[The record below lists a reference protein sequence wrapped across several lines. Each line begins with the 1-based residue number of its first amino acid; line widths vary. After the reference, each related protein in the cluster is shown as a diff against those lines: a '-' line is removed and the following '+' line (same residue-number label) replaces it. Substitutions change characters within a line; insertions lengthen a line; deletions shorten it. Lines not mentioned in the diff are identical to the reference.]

1 MVNKSSV
8 AVALHWG
15 EEGDGDAH
23 APPMALLAPRSEV
36 PTPCAAPYQ
45 PLFSGGGG
53 PVRVSVGAFAVSGPQ
68 RTVAARGSFT
78 IPLDAMHVHA
88 PRLGLQVHRTHNR
101 FEVSDLHATHTHPQ
115 PAPCMPTK
123 PPQVVVST
131 RLQWTAVAFSLA
143 FALAFACIGLVV
155 YIAVTRRRAQR
166 APHMQTQ
173 MQPKHSS
180 PTTPQHSGG
189 SKGPR
194 SSS

>member
-1 MVNKSSV
+1 MVNKSGV

-15 EEGDGDAH
+15 EEGDAH

-36 PTPCAAPYQ
+36 PTPCAPPYQ
-45 PLFSGGGG
+45 PLFSGG

-68 RTVAARGSFT
+68 RTVAARGSFAV
-78 IPLDAMHVHA
+78 PLDAMHVHA

-101 FEVSDLHATHTHPQ
+101 FEVSDLHAANNQ
-115 PAPCMPTK
+115 QQQSPCMPTK

-143 FALAFACIGLVV
+143 FAFAFACIGLAV

-166 APHMQTQ
+166 APHMQIQ
-173 MQPKHSS
+173 MQPRHWTSTA
-180 PTTPQHSGG
+180 PRHSGG
-189 SKGPR
+189 AKGPR